1 MAYIVPEEFYDRE
14 LKKMGPALD
23 AVARQSDDNVQN
35 GNATGLPAEAME
47 GKTLFPIGVIP
58 QRGFDQNGEECF
70 CFHCAYALFPAPDIE
85 SRPQYH
91 ILYQYKADKTILEGG
106 LTTDRKQGDKTS
118 NKRDGGYRLDPTNS
132 YIPAR
137 HKSEYVVNSITVG
150 KGDLSPST
158 WKMIFNFLDAKK
170 ISKAS
175 IAYILAAI
183 PPATFHRIRYSQP
196 KKNTLFRLGVILQLD
211 VNQMTEF
218 LASAGFAFNTSD
230 KRETLIKKCFEQ
242 TILNPYDIN
251 VVLSNANFEPLPF
264 GNFDRLNYQ

>member
-14 LKKMGPALD
+14 LKEIGPALD

-58 QRGFDQNGEECF
+58 QRGFDQNGEERI

-91 ILYQYKADKTILEGG
+91 ILYQYKADKTILEDGR
-106 LTTDRKQGDKTS
+106 TTDRKQGDKTS
-118 NKRDGGYRLDPTNS
+118 YKRGEYRLDPTNS

-137 HKSEYVVNSITVG
+137 HKSQYVVNRITVA
-150 KGDLSPST
+150 KGDLSEDT
-158 WKMIFNFLDAKK
+158 WKMYHNFLAAKK

-175 IAYILAAI
+175 IPYILAAI
-183 PPATFHRIRYSQP
+183 PPATFHRIRTNRP
-196 KKNTLFRLGVILQLD
+196 KKETLFKLGVILQLD

-218 LASAGFAFNTSD
+218 LASAGFAFNSSD

-242 TILNPYDIN
+242 TVLNPYDIN
-251 VVLSNANFEPLPF
+251 VVLSNANLEPLPF
-264 GNFDRLNYQ
+264 GNFDLLN